1 MLGNTKYLS
10 LFRFQEMPS
19 GYILRTESSDSG
31 DDQGGGGDWM
41 AFTGYDESLMLL
53 DGVENH
59 RIHFF
64 TQVLVMNSCRESG
77 VVEEQNMI
85 FCIDWLP
92 ESVPGMVD

>member
-1 MLGNTKYLS
+1 MI
-10 LFRFQEMPS
+10 RE
-19 GYILRTESSDSG
+19 
-31 DDQGGGGDWM
+31 GGDWK

-59 RIHFF
+59 RIHFL
-64 TQVLVMNSCRESG
+64 TQDLVMNSCRESG

-85 FCIDWLP
+85 FVCCIDWLP